1 MTGQDPGS
9 VPSPPM
15 QALLRSTGCRARL
28 IATVSVLLLH
38 VVGPLEA
45 QNPVEGTDWV
55 ARTLRPSGQPVIP
68 AFEGWWEQDDGSY
81 ELCFGYFSANTEEAL
96 DIPLGPDNFIEPR
109 EFDGVQPTHF
119 DPVPFE
125 HRRYFCTFTVNVPE
139 SYRTGVQ
146 EVVWTLRVQGRPYSA
161 RGYPRV
167 TGYILNEREAP
178 DRSAL
183 WEELLARADPGDDVT
198 RLSPGNAQGSVAP
211 RLRFLAPPGPEGR
224 GREGVFSG
232 PVTVKVG
239 EGFPL
244 SVAVREPNGRPS
256 RWWVGWFKHQ
266 GPGQVSFEEHPLEAG
281 PENGYEAST
290 VVTFDAPGS
299 YSLRV
304 QAIENINSF
313 ERHCCWT
320 NGYVEVQVTP

>member
-1 MTGQDPGS
+1 
-9 VPSPPM
+9 M
-15 QALLRSTGCRARL
+15 QAPFALHGPPGTRS

-38 VVGPLEA
+38 VVGGPLEA

-96 DIPLGPDNFIEPR
+96 DIPLGRRQLHRAARVRRCPADAFRSGAVRTPEVLLHVYGKCAG
-109 EFDGVQPTHF
+109 ELS
-119 DPVPFE
+119 
-125 HRRYFCTFTVNVPE
+125 HRRAGGGLDAPCPGAH
-139 SYRTGVQ
+139 S
-146 EVVWTLRVQGRPYSA
+146 YSA

-167 TGYILNEREAP
+167 TGYILNEREAA

-183 WEELLARADPGDDVT
+183 WEELLARAGPGDDVT
-198 RLSPGNAQGSVAP
+198 RLSPGKRAGVGRSSSFVSSRHP
-211 RLRFLAPPGPEGR
+211 VPEGR

-232 PVTVKVG
+232 PVTVQVG
-239 EGFPL
+239 EGLPL
-244 SVAVREPNGRPS
+244 SVSPSGNRTEDHPAGGSGGSSTRVQDRSRSRSIHWRRGRKM
-256 RWWVGWFKHQ
+256 R
-266 GPGQVSFEEHPLEAG
+266 
-281 PENGYEAST
+281 YEAST

-320 NGYVEVQVTP
+320 NGYVEVDVAP